1 MAGDLYYDNVVLL
14 LHCDGADGSTTFTDN
29 SPTPKTVTAYGNAHI
44 ETDPSAFGG
53 TSGDFD
59 GASDGLMLADVALGT
74 DDCTIEM
81 FIQTSSSVQ
90 YAQLIGNEGAGGFT
104 LLMNWSSP
112 TSGELALYINGG
124 LICVTTSGDWSDGAR
139 HHIAVVRY
147 GTGFTIFTDGSAN
160 GTGTSSASLSGS
172 DVWVGRNNVYAPR
185 NLVGKI
191 EEVRVSTV
199 ARYTANFTPP
209 TEAFANYGS
218 NFANFAFA
226 ALAPYL
232 PGQIETVLF
241 GLQAFGLA
249 CAPILAP
256 PTSLALAAYPVEL
269 DSVLIPAAIE
279 FRHLPLI
286 PWIMPM
292 TSPVY
297 PPGVTATL
305 TNPTPGVSIRG
316 LWSPADVLFGWSYDS
331 GTDTISFPLASLFEL
346 TAAQA
351 DPATGDWRAIL
362 LAMSNTLWDAYIEL
376 DTAPQAMVLEYNPGY
391 MMTAGPMV
399 NTVKAEYTATV
410 YLTFPE
416 KFIAD
421 EP

>member
-1 MAGDLYYDNVVLL
+1 MAGDLYYDNVSLL
-14 LHCDGADGSTTFTDN
+14 LHCDGTDGSTTFTDH

-44 ETDPSAFGG
+44 ETDQSKFGG
-53 TSGDFD
+53 TSAYFD
-59 GASDGLMLADVALGT
+59 GANDGLMLADLALGT
-74 DDCTIEM
+74 DDFTIEM
-81 FIQTSSSVQ
+81 WVKTSSSVQ
-90 YAQLIGNEGAGGFT
+90 YAQLIGNEPGFT
-104 LLMNWSSP
+104 LLVNHASS
-112 TSGELALYINGG
+112 TSGNFALYVPGG
-124 LICVTTSGDWSDGAR
+124 LLLTSVSGDWNDGAW
-139 HHIAVVRY
+139 HHIALVRLVN
-147 GTGFTIFTDGSAN
+147 TFTLYTDGNAN
-160 GTGTSSASLSGS
+160 GTGTYTGSLSGS
-172 DVWVGRNNVYAPR
+172 NLWLGRNNVYTPR
-185 NLVGKI
+185 NLVGYLDDIRITKG
-191 EEVRVSTV
+191 V

-218 NFANFAFA
+218 NFAYFAFA

-232 PGQIETVLF
+232 QGQIETVLF

-269 DSVLIPAAIE
+269 DGFLLPAAIE

>member
-1 MAGDLYYDNVVLL
+1 MSGDLYYDNVVLL

-81 FIQTSSSVQ
+81 FIQTSASVQ

-112 TSGELALYINGG
+112 TNGELAFYINGG
-124 LICVTTSGDWSDGAR
+124 LIFVTTSGDWSDGAR
-139 HHIAVVRY
+139 HHIAVVRS
-147 GTGFTIFTDGSAN
+147 GTGFTIYTDGSAN

-191 EEVRVSTV
+191 EEVRISTV

-209 TEAFANYGS
+209 TEAFP
-218 NFANFAFA
+218 NFSTKTAALSLAAFA
-226 ALAPYL
+226 PAFPIQ
-232 PGQIETVLF
+232 PGTALF

-249 CAPILAP
+249 CAPLYPPSAELGYATYAPLLEGIL
-256 PTSLALAAYPVEL
+256 L
-269 DSVLIPAAIE
+269 PAAIE
-279 FRHLPLI
+279 FRHAPLI

-297 PPGVTATL
+297 PPGVTVTM

-316 LWSPADVLFGWSYDS
+316 LWSPHDMLFGWDYDD
-331 GTDTISFPLASLFEL
+331 GTDKISIPLATLFEL
-346 TAAQA
+346 TSAQA
-351 DPATGDWRAIL
+351 DAVTGDWRAVIL
-362 LAMSNTLWDAYIEL
+362 ALVNTMWDAYIEL
-376 DTAPQAMVLEYNPGY
+376 DDPPKAISLEYSPGY
-391 MMTAGPMV
+391 VMNSGPL
-399 NTVKAEYTATV
+399 TGAVKVEYTAVT

-416 KFIAD
+416 KYIAG